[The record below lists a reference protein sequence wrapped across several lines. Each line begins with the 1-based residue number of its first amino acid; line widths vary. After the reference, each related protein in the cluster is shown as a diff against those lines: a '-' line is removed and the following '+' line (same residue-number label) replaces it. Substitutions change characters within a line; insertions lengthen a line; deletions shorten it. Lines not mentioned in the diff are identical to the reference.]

1 MEGIR
6 VRPALVGGEQIAS
19 PAGWQAYIGIDKIGW
34 IGRGSGA
41 WKAVC
46 RNGPVCFQELL

>member
-6 VRPALVGGEQIAS
+6 VRPTLVGGEQIAS

-34 IGRGSGA
+34 LGRGTGA
-41 WKAVC
+41 RKAVR
-46 RNGPVCFQELL
+46 RNGPSCFQELL